1 MEHSIKSLLTEI
13 KNKKSKFNKIFS
25 DNKSKEQLY
34 KWLKSEL
41 AYTSNNIEGNTLT
54 RKETRLVIEEDI
66 TSSSKPFVHYQEA
79 VNHAK
84 AFDYIIDILKSD
96 KNITENVVL
105 DIHKK
110 LLSGIDDYNAGFYRN
125 CPVRIS
131 GSRVILPNPI
141 KVPNLMKDFFEKFD
155 NNMNIEDIIKIHLDF
170 VSIHPFSDDNGRC
183 ARLLMNLL
191 LMKNGLCP
199 IIIRPRD
206 RKRYI
211 NSIEKAQLTDDRAYY
226 LKFMLSRL
234 SHSFDTIFDIY
245 EPKKEDISKK
255 LMTISKFAKEVD
267 LPVSTIRY
275 WVKVGK
281 LKPTMYTESGYM
293 MFSEKQIQKIMQD
306 DQDNELQIKLE
317 DKSWDLVLKDYKKA
331 RDCAKEWGISQ
342 RRVQIYCAEGR
353 IKGALKWGEIWLIP
367 KNTQKPEEKDR
378 RK

>member
-1 MEHSIKSLLTEI
+1 MEHSIYSLLSKI
-13 KNKKSKFNKIFS
+13 SSKKKKFNKLFS

-96 KNITENVVL
+96 KKINENTVL
-105 DIHKK
+105 EIHKR

-131 GSRVILPNPI
+131 GSRVILPNPM
-141 KVPNLMKDFFEKFD
+141 KVPDLMKEFFGKFD
-155 NNMNIEDIIKIHLDF
+155 SIKNVEDIIKTHLDF
-170 VSIHPFSDDNGRC
+170 VSIHPFSDGNGRC

-191 LMKNGLCP
+191 LMQNGFCP

-211 NSIEKAQLTDDRAYY
+211 NSIEKAQLTDDIDDYM
-226 LKFMLSRL
+226 KFMVTRL
-234 SHSFDTIFDIY
+234 SQSFDTIFDIY
-245 EPKKEDISKK
+245 EPKKEVENAK
-255 LMTISKFAKEVD
+255 LMTIAKFASEVGV
-267 LPVSTIRY
+267 PVSTIRY

-293 MFSEKQIQKIMQD
+293 MFSHEQINK
-306 DQDNELQIKLE
+306 
-317 DKSWDLVLKDYKKA
+317 V
-331 RDCAKEWGISQ
+331 Q
-342 RRVQIYCAEGR
+342 RMN
-353 IKGALKWGEIWLIP
+353 
-367 KNTQKPEEKDR
+367 KNR
-378 RK
+378 YNNGLS

>member
-1 MEHSIKSLLTEI
+1 MEHSIYSLLSNI
-13 KNKKSKFNKIFS
+13 SSKKNKFNKLFS

-84 AFDYIIDILKSD
+84 AFDYIIDMLKFG
-96 KNITENVVL
+96 KKINENTVL
-105 DIHKK
+105 EIHKR

-141 KVPNLMKDFFEKFD
+141 KVPDLMKELFAKYETFEGVA
-155 NNMNIEDIIKIHLDF
+155 DIIKTHLDF
-170 VSIHPFSDDNGRC
+170 VSIHPFSDGNGRC

-191 LMKNGLCP
+191 LMQNGYCP

-211 NSIEKAQLTDDRAYY
+211 NSIEKAQLTGDIEDYM
-226 LKFMLSRL
+226 KFMVTRL
-234 SHSFDTIFDIY
+234 SQSFDTIFDIFDNKN
-245 EPKKEDISKK
+245 EIPQDK
-255 LMTISKFAKEVD
+255 LMTIAKFAKAVE

-293 MFSEKQIQKIMQD
+293 MFSHE
-306 DQDNELQIKLE
+306 QIKKVE
-317 DKSWDLVLKDYKKA
+317 HM
-331 RDCAKEWGISQ
+331 
-342 RRVQIYCAEGR
+342 
-353 IKGALKWGEIWLIP
+353 
-367 KNTQKPEEKDR
+367 NQK
-378 RK
+378 

>member
-1 MEHSIKSLLTEI
+1 MYNSINSLLSKI
-13 KNKKSKFNKIFS
+13 SSKKKKFNKLFS

-84 AFDYIIDILKSD
+84 AFDYIIDILKS
-96 KNITENVVL
+96 KAIINETVVL

-141 KVPNLMKDFFEKFD
+141 KVPNLMKEFFGKFD
-155 NNMNIEDIIKIHLDF
+155 SIKNVEDIIKIHLDF
-170 VSIHPFSDDNGRC
+170 VSIHPFSDGNGRC

-191 LMKNGLCP
+191 LMQNGFCP

-211 NSIEKAQLTDDRAYY
+211 NSIEKAQLTGDIDDYI
-226 LKFMLSRL
+226 KFMVTRL
-234 SHSFDTIFDIY
+234 SQSFDTIFDIFDTKN
-245 EPKKEDISKK
+245 EIPQEK
-255 LMTISKFAKEVD
+255 LMTIAKFAKAVE

-293 MFSEKQIQKIMQD
+293 MFSPE
-306 DQDNELQIKLE
+306 QIKKVE
-317 DKSWDLVLKDYKKA
+317 
-331 RDCAKEWGISQ
+331 RM
-342 RRVQIYCAEGR
+342 
-353 IKGALKWGEIWLIP
+353 
-367 KNTQKPEEKDR
+367 NQK
-378 RK
+378 

>member
-1 MEHSIKSLLTEI
+1 MEFMEKVHLTSQLSD
-13 KNKKSKFNKIFS
+13 KKRKFNKIF
-25 DNKSKEQLY
+25 NNEKSKEQLY

-84 AFDYIIDILKSD
+84 AFDYIIDVLKSG
-96 KNITENVVL
+96 KTINENIVL

-131 GSRVILPNPI
+131 GSRVILPNPM
-141 KVPNLMKDFFEKFD
+141 KVPDLMKDFFAKYD
-155 NNMNIEDIIKIHLDF
+155 HIEGVADIIKLHLDF
-170 VSIHPFSDDNGRC
+170 VSIHPFSDGNGRC

-191 LMKNGLCP
+191 LMQNGMCP

-211 NSIEKAQLTDDRAYY
+211 NSIEKAQLTDEIEDYMR
-226 LKFMLSRL
+226 FMLFRL
-234 SHSFDTIFDIY
+234 SHSYDTIFDIFDT
-245 EPKKEDISKK
+245 KKEISQEK
-255 LMTISKFAKEVD
+255 LMTIAKFAKEVGV
-267 LPVSTIRY
+267 PTSTIRY

-281 LKPTMYTESGYM
+281 INPTMYTEAGYM
-293 MFSEKQIQKIMQD
+293 MFSKSQVDKAMRMSKKQ
-306 DQDNELQIKLE
+306 
-317 DKSWDLVLKDYKKA
+317 V
-331 RDCAKEWGISQ
+331 
-342 RRVQIYCAEGR
+342 
-353 IKGALKWGEIWLIP
+353 
-367 KNTQKPEEKDR
+367 
-378 RK
+378 

>member
-1 MEHSIKSLLTEI
+1 MRLQMDDSINSLLSKI
-13 KNKKSKFNKIFS
+13 ASKRNKFKKLFN
-25 DNKSKEQLY
+25 DDKSKEQLY

-84 AFDYIIDILKSD
+84 AFDYIIDILKS
-96 KNITENVVL
+96 KITITENVVL

-131 GSRVILPNPI
+131 GSRVILPNPM
-141 KVPNLMKDFFEKFD
+141 KVPDLMNEFFEKFKQY
-155 NNMNIEDIIKIHLDF
+155 NLLENIIKLHLDF
-170 VSIHPFSDDNGRC
+170 VTIHPFADGNGRC

-191 LMKNGLCP
+191 LMCNGFCP

-211 NSIEKAQLTDDRAYY
+211 NSIEKAQLTGDVKVYI
-226 LKFMLSRL
+226 KFMLSRL
-234 SHSFDTIFDIY
+234 SQSFDTIFDIFDNKN
-245 EPKKEDISKK
+245 EVPQEK
-255 LMTISKFAKEVD
+255 LMTIAKFAKAVE

-293 MFSEKQIQKIMQD
+293 MFSHE
-306 DQDNELQIKLE
+306 QIK
-317 DKSWDLVLKDYKKA
+317 KVKQMNKK
-331 RDCAKEWGISQ
+331 
-342 RRVQIYCAEGR
+342 
-353 IKGALKWGEIWLIP
+353 
-367 KNTQKPEEKDR
+367 
-378 RK
+378 

>member
-1 MEHSIKSLLTEI
+1 MEHSIYSLLSKI
-13 KNKKSKFNKIFS
+13 SSKKKKFNKLFS

-84 AFDYIIDILKSD
+84 AFDYIIDILKS
-96 KNITENVVL
+96 KAIINETVVL

-131 GSRVILPNPI
+131 GSRVILPNPM
-141 KVPNLMKDFFEKFD
+141 KVPDLMKEFFGKFD
-155 NNMNIEDIIKIHLDF
+155 SIKNVEDIIKTHLDF
-170 VSIHPFSDDNGRC
+170 VSIHPFSDGNGRC

-191 LMKNGLCP
+191 LMQNGYCP

-211 NSIEKAQLTDDRAYY
+211 NSIEKAQLTGEIEDYMR
-226 LKFMLSRL
+226 FMLYRL
-234 SHSFDTIFDIY
+234 NNSYITIFDIFDTKN
-245 EPKKEDISKK
+245 ETPQEK
-255 LMTISKFAKEVD
+255 LMTIAKFASEVGV
-267 LPVSTIRY
+267 PVSTIRY

-281 LKPTMYTESGYM
+281 LKPTMYTESSYM
-293 MFSEKQIQKIMQD
+293 MFSHE
-306 DQDNELQIKLE
+306 QIKKVE
-317 DKSWDLVLKDYKKA
+317 
-331 RDCAKEWGISQ
+331 RM
-342 RRVQIYCAEGR
+342 
-353 IKGALKWGEIWLIP
+353 
-367 KNTQKPEEKDR
+367 NQK
-378 RK
+378 

>member
-1 MEHSIKSLLTEI
+1 MYNSINSILSNIAGKR
-13 KNKKSKFNKIFS
+13 NKFKKLFN
-25 DNKSKEQLY
+25 DDKSKEQLY

-84 AFDYIIDILKSD
+84 AFDYIIDLLKSD
-96 KNITENVVL
+96 IELNENIVL
-105 DIHKK
+105 AIHKR

-131 GSRVILPNPI
+131 GSRVILPNPM
-141 KVPNLMKDFFEKFD
+141 KVPDLMKAFFEKFKQY
-155 NNMNIEDIIKIHLDF
+155 NLLENIIKLHLEF
-170 VSIHPFSDDNGRC
+170 VSIHPFSDGNGRC

-191 LMKNGLCP
+191 LMQNGFCP

-211 NSIEKAQLTDDRAYY
+211 NSIEKAQLTGDIDDYM
-226 LKFMLSRL
+226 KFMVTRL
-234 SHSFDTIFDIY
+234 SQSFDTIFDIY
-245 EPKKEDISKK
+245 EPKKEVENAK
-255 LMTISKFAKEVD
+255 LMTIAKFAKAVE

-293 MFSEKQIQKIMQD
+293 MFSHE
-306 DQDNELQIKLE
+306 QIKKVE
-317 DKSWDLVLKDYKKA
+317 
-331 RDCAKEWGISQ
+331 RM
-342 RRVQIYCAEGR
+342 
-353 IKGALKWGEIWLIP
+353 
-367 KNTQKPEEKDR
+367 NQK
-378 RK
+378 

>member
-1 MEHSIKSLLTEI
+1 MEHSIYSLLSKI
-13 KNKKSKFNKIFS
+13 SSKKKKFNKLFS

-84 AFDYIIDILKSD
+84 AFDCIIDMLKSG
-96 KNITENVVL
+96 KKINENTVL
-105 DIHKK
+105 EIHKR

-141 KVPNLMKDFFEKFD
+141 KVPDLMKDFFVKYEKFD
-155 NNMNIEDIIKIHLDF
+155 NVADIIKTHLDF
-170 VSIHPFSDDNGRC
+170 VSIHPFSDGNGRC

-191 LMKNGLCP
+191 LMQNGYCP

-211 NSIEKAQLTDDRAYY
+211 NSIEKAQLTGEIEDYMR
-226 LKFMLSRL
+226 FMLYRL
-234 SHSFDTIFDIY
+234 NNSYITIFDIF
-245 EPKKEDISKK
+245 DISLIFLFK
-255 LMTISKFAKEVD
+255 
-267 LPVSTIRY
+267 IRNCPIIINKR
-275 WVKVGK
+275 W
-281 LKPTMYTESGYM
+281 T
-293 MFSEKQIQKIMQD
+293 KI
-306 DQDNELQIKLE
+306 N
-317 DKSWDLVLKDYKKA
+317 LV
-331 RDCAKEWGISQ
+331 
-342 RRVQIYCAEGR
+342 
-353 IKGALKWGEIWLIP
+353 
-367 KNTQKPEEKDR
+367 
-378 RK
+378 

>member
-1 MEHSIKSLLTEI
+1 MEHSIYSLLSKI
-13 KNKKSKFNKIFS
+13 SSKKKKFNKLFS

-54 RKETRLVIEEDI
+54 RYETRLVIEEDI

-84 AFDYIIDILKSD
+84 AFDYIIDILKS
-96 KNITENVVL
+96 KAIINETVVL

-131 GSRVILPNPI
+131 GSRVILPNPM
-141 KVPNLMKDFFEKFD
+141 KVPDLMKEFFEKFD
-155 NNMNIEDIIKIHLDF
+155 SIKDVEDIIKTHLDF
-170 VSIHPFSDDNGRC
+170 VSIHPFSDGNGRC

-191 LMKNGLCP
+191 LMQNGYCP

-211 NSIEKAQLTDDRAYY
+211 NSIEKAQLTGDIDDYV
-226 LKFMLSRL
+226 KFMVTRL
-234 SHSFDTIFDIY
+234 SQSFDTIFDIFDTKN
-245 EPKKEDISKK
+245 EIPQEK
-255 LMTISKFAKEVD
+255 LMTIAKFAKAVE

-293 MFSEKQIQKIMQD
+293 MFSHE
-306 DQDNELQIKLE
+306 QIKKVE
-317 DKSWDLVLKDYKKA
+317 RMK
-331 RDCAKEWGISQ
+331 
-342 RRVQIYCAEGR
+342 
-353 IKGALKWGEIWLIP
+353 
-367 KNTQKPEEKDR
+367 QK
-378 RK
+378 

>member
-1 MEHSIKSLLTEI
+1 MEHSIYSLLSKI
-13 KNKKSKFNKIFS
+13 SSKKKKFNKLFS

-84 AFDYIIDILKSD
+84 AFDYIIDILKS
-96 KNITENVVL
+96 KTTITENVVL

-131 GSRVILPNPI
+131 GSRVILPNPM
-141 KVPNLMKDFFEKFD
+141 KVPDLMKVFFEKF
-155 NNMNIEDIIKIHLDF
+155 NSTKGVEDIIKTHLDF
-170 VSIHPFSDDNGRC
+170 VSIHPFSDGNGRC

-191 LMKNGLCP
+191 LMCNGFCP

-211 NSIEKAQLTDDRAYY
+211 NSIEKAQLTGDIDDYM
-226 LKFMLSRL
+226 KFMVTRL
-234 SHSFDTIFDIY
+234 SQSFDTISDIFDTKNEIPQ
-245 EPKKEDISKK
+245 EK
-255 LMTISKFAKEVD
+255 LMTIAKFAKAVE

-293 MFSEKQIQKIMQD
+293 MFSHEQINKVKRLKQK
-306 DQDNELQIKLE
+306 
-317 DKSWDLVLKDYKKA
+317 
-331 RDCAKEWGISQ
+331 
-342 RRVQIYCAEGR
+342 
-353 IKGALKWGEIWLIP
+353 
-367 KNTQKPEEKDR
+367 
-378 RK
+378 

>member
-1 MEHSIKSLLTEI
+1 MERVSLISQLSDR
-13 KNKKSKFNKIFS
+13 KRKFNKLFKEE
-25 DNKSKEQLY
+25 KSKEQLY

-84 AFDYIIDILKSD
+84 AFDYIIDMLKSG
-96 KNITENVVL
+96 KKINENTVL
-105 DIHKK
+105 EIHKR

-141 KVPNLMKDFFEKFD
+141 KVPDLMKDFFAKYEKFD
-155 NNMNIEDIIKIHLDF
+155 GVADIIKTHLDF
-170 VSIHPFSDDNGRC
+170 VSIHPFSDGNGRC

-191 LMKNGLCP
+191 LMQNGYCP

-211 NSIEKAQLTDDRAYY
+211 NSIEKAQLTGEIEDYMR
-226 LKFMLSRL
+226 FMLYRL
-234 SHSFDTIFDIY
+234 NNSYITIFDIFDTKN
-245 EPKKEDISKK
+245 ETPQAK
-255 LMTISKFAKEVD
+255 LMTIAKFAKAVE

-293 MFSEKQIQKIMQD
+293 MFSHE
-306 DQDNELQIKLE
+306 QIKKVE
-317 DKSWDLVLKDYKKA
+317 
-331 RDCAKEWGISQ
+331 RM
-342 RRVQIYCAEGR
+342 
-353 IKGALKWGEIWLIP
+353 
-367 KNTQKPEEKDR
+367 NQK
-378 RK
+378 

>member
-1 MEHSIKSLLTEI
+1 MDNSINSLLSKI
-13 KNKKSKFNKIFS
+13 SSKKKKFNKLFS

-84 AFDYIIDILKSD
+84 AFDYIIDILKS
-96 KNITENVVL
+96 KAIINENVAL

-131 GSRVILPNPI
+131 GSRVILPNPM
-141 KVPNLMKDFFEKFD
+141 KVPDLMKEFWGKYKSSTK
-155 NNMNIEDIIKIHLDF
+155 IEDIIKLHLEF
-170 VSIHPFSDDNGRC
+170 VSIHPFSDGNGRC

-191 LMKNGLCP
+191 LMQNGFCP

-211 NSIEKAQLTDDRAYY
+211 NSIEKAQLTGDIDDYI
-226 LKFMLSRL
+226 KFMVARL
-234 SHSFDTIFDIY
+234 SQSFDTIFDIFDTKN
-245 EPKKEDISKK
+245 EIPQEK
-255 LMTISKFAKEVD
+255 LMTIAKFAKAVE

-275 WVKVGK
+275 WVKVEK

-293 MFSEKQIQKIMQD
+293 MFSHEQINKVQRLNQK
-306 DQDNELQIKLE
+306 
-317 DKSWDLVLKDYKKA
+317 
-331 RDCAKEWGISQ
+331 
-342 RRVQIYCAEGR
+342 
-353 IKGALKWGEIWLIP
+353 
-367 KNTQKPEEKDR
+367 
-378 RK
+378 

>member
-1 MEHSIKSLLTEI
+1 MNEI
-13 KNKKSKFNKIFS
+13 EKTDLVFQLSDRKRKFNKLFS
-25 DNKSKEQLY
+25 DNKNKEQLY

-54 RKETRLVIEEDI
+54 RHETRLVIEEDI

-84 AFDYIIDILKSD
+84 TFDYIVDILKSD
-96 KNITENVVL
+96 KKITENIVL

-125 CPVRIS
+125 CPVRIL

-141 KVPNLMKDFFEKFD
+141 KVPDLMKEFFEKFD
-155 NNMNIEDIIKIHLDF
+155 SIKSVEDIIEIHLDF
-170 VSIHPFSDDNGRC
+170 VSIHPFSDGNGRC

-191 LMKNGLCP
+191 LMQNGFCP

-211 NSIEKAQLTDDRAYY
+211 NSIEKAQLTGEIEDYMR
-226 LKFMLSRL
+226 FMLFRL
-234 SHSFDTIFDIY
+234 NGSYITIFDIFDTKN
-245 EPKKEDISKK
+245 ETPQEK
-255 LMTISKFAKEVD
+255 LMTIAKFAKEVGV
-267 LPVSTIRY
+267 PVSTIRY

-293 MFSEKQIQKIMQD
+293 MFSKNQIEKTKQIGQ
-306 DQDNELQIKLE
+306 N
-317 DKSWDLVLKDYKKA
+317 
-331 RDCAKEWGISQ
+331 
-342 RRVQIYCAEGR
+342 
-353 IKGALKWGEIWLIP
+353 
-367 KNTQKPEEKDR
+367 
-378 RK
+378 

>member
-1 MEHSIKSLLTEI
+1 MEHSIYSLLSKI
-13 KNKKSKFNKIFS
+13 SSKKRKFNKLFS

-79 VNHAK
+79 VNDAK
-84 AFDYIIDILKSD
+84 AFDYIIDILKS
-96 KNITENVVL
+96 KAIITENVVL

-131 GSRVILPNPI
+131 GSRVILPNPM
-141 KVPNLMKDFFEKFD
+141 KVPDLMKAFFEKLD
-155 NNMNIEDIIKIHLDF
+155 RIKCVEDIIKTHLDF
-170 VSIHPFSDDNGRC
+170 VSIHPFSDGNGRC

-191 LMKNGLCP
+191 LMQNGFCP

-211 NSIEKAQLTDDRAYY
+211 NSIEKAQLTGDIDDYM
-226 LKFMLSRL
+226 KFMVTRL
-234 SHSFDTIFDIY
+234 SQSFDTIFDIY
-245 EPKKEDISKK
+245 EPKKEVENAK
-255 LMTISKFAKEVD
+255 LMTIAKFAKAVE

-293 MFSEKQIQKIMQD
+293 MFSHE
-306 DQDNELQIKLE
+306 QIKKVE
-317 DKSWDLVLKDYKKA
+317 
-331 RDCAKEWGISQ
+331 RM
-342 RRVQIYCAEGR
+342 
-353 IKGALKWGEIWLIP
+353 
-367 KNTQKPEEKDR
+367 NQK
-378 RK
+378 

>member
-1 MEHSIKSLLTEI
+1 MEQSIYSLLSKI
-13 KNKKSKFNKIFS
+13 SDKKRKFNKLFS

-66 TSSSKPFVHYQEA
+66 TSSSKPFAHYQEA

-84 AFDYIIDILKSD
+84 AFDYIIDILKS
-96 KNITENVVL
+96 KTVITENVVL

-131 GSRVILPNPI
+131 GSRVILPNPV
-141 KVPNLMKDFFEKFD
+141 KVPNLMKEFFEKFGS
-155 NNMNIEDIIKIHLDF
+155 IKGVEDIIKIHLDF
-170 VSIHPFSDDNGRC
+170 VSIHPFSDGNGRC

-191 LMKNGLCP
+191 LMCNGFCP

-211 NSIEKAQLTDDRAYY
+211 NSIEKAQLTQDLTDYM
-226 LKFMLSRL
+226 KFMLSRL
-234 SHSFDTIFDIY
+234 NHSFETIFDIY
-245 EPKKEDISKK
+245 EPKDEEQNEK
-255 LMTISKFAKEVD
+255 LMTIAKFAKAVE

-275 WVKVGK
+275 WIKVGK

-293 MFSEKQIQKIMQD
+293 MFSKNQIEKTKRMGQ
-306 DQDNELQIKLE
+306 N
-317 DKSWDLVLKDYKKA
+317 
-331 RDCAKEWGISQ
+331 
-342 RRVQIYCAEGR
+342 
-353 IKGALKWGEIWLIP
+353 
-367 KNTQKPEEKDR
+367 
-378 RK
+378 

>member
-1 MEHSIKSLLTEI
+1 MEQSIYSLLSQI
-13 KNKKSKFNKIFS
+13 SGKKRKFNKHFS

-84 AFDYIIDILKSD
+84 AFDYIIDILKS
-96 KNITENVVL
+96 KTAITENVVL

-141 KVPNLMKDFFEKFD
+141 KVPDLMKEFFEKFD
-155 NNMNIEDIIKIHLDF
+155 NIKGVEDIIKIHLDF
-170 VSIHPFSDDNGRC
+170 VSIHPFSDGNGRC

-191 LMKNGLCP
+191 LMQYGYCP

-211 NSIEKAQLTDDRAYY
+211 NSIEKAQLTQDLTDYM
-226 LKFMLSRL
+226 KFILSRL
-234 SHSFDTIFDIY
+234 NHSFETIFDIY
-245 EPKKEDISKK
+245 EPKDEEQNEK
-255 LMTISKFAKEVD
+255 LMTITKFAKTVE

-275 WVKVGK
+275 WIKVGK

-293 MFSEKQIQKIMQD
+293 MFSKNQIEKTKRMGQ
-306 DQDNELQIKLE
+306 N
-317 DKSWDLVLKDYKKA
+317 
-331 RDCAKEWGISQ
+331 KE
-342 RRVQIYCAEGR
+342 
-353 IKGALKWGEIWLIP
+353 
-367 KNTQKPEEKDR
+367 
-378 RK
+378 

>member
-13 KNKKSKFNKIFS
+13 KNKKSKFSKIFS

-141 KVPNLMKDFFEKFD
+141 KVPNLMRDFFEKFD
-155 NNMNIEDIIKIHLDF
+155 NNITVEDIIKIHLDF
-170 VSIHPFSDDNGRC
+170 VSIHPFSDGNGRC

-211 NSIEKAQLTDDRAYY
+211 NSIERAQLTEDRADY

-245 EPKKEDISKK
+245 EPKKEDFGKK
-255 LMTISKFAKEVD
+255 LMTIAKFAKAVD

-275 WVKVGK
+275 WVKIGK

-293 MFSEKQIQKIMQD
+293 MFSEKQIQKIMQN
-306 DQDNELQIKLE
+306 DQDKDFQIKLE
-317 DKSWDLVLKDYKKA
+317 DKS
-331 RDCAKEWGISQ
+331 
-342 RRVQIYCAEGR
+342 
-353 IKGALKWGEIWLIP
+353 
-367 KNTQKPEEKDR
+367 
-378 RK
+378 

>member
-1 MEHSIKSLLTEI
+1 MDNSINSLLSNI
-13 KNKKSKFNKIFS
+13 SSKRNKFKKLFN
-25 DNKSKEQLY
+25 DDKSKEQLY

-84 AFDYIIDILKSD
+84 AFDYIIDLLKSD
-96 KNITENVVL
+96 IELNENIVL
-105 DIHKK
+105 AIHKR

-131 GSRVILPNPI
+131 GSRVILPNPM
-141 KVPNLMKDFFEKFD
+141 KVPDLMKAFFEKFKQY
-155 NNMNIEDIIKIHLDF
+155 NLLENIIKLHLEF
-170 VSIHPFSDDNGRC
+170 VSIHPFSDGNGRC
-183 ARLLMNLL
+183 ARLLMNCL
-191 LMKNGLCP
+191 LMFNDFCP

-211 NSIEKAQLTDDRAYY
+211 NSIEKAQLTGDIDDYM
-226 LKFMLSRL
+226 KFMVTRL
-234 SHSFDTIFDIY
+234 SQSFDTIFDIFDTKN
-245 EPKKEDISKK
+245 EIPQEK
-255 LMTISKFAKEVD
+255 LMTIAKFAKAVE

-293 MFSEKQIQKIMQD
+293 MFSQE
-306 DQDNELQIKLE
+306 QIKKVE
-317 DKSWDLVLKDYKKA
+317 
-331 RDCAKEWGISQ
+331 RM
-342 RRVQIYCAEGR
+342 
-353 IKGALKWGEIWLIP
+353 
-367 KNTQKPEEKDR
+367 NQK
-378 RK
+378 

>member
-1 MEHSIKSLLTEI
+1 MEHSIYSLLSKI
-13 KNKKSKFNKIFS
+13 SSKKKKFNKLFS

-84 AFDYIIDILKSD
+84 AFDYIIDILKS
-96 KNITENVVL
+96 KAIINENVVL

-131 GSRVILPNPI
+131 GSRVILPNPM
-141 KVPNLMKDFFEKFD
+141 KVPDLMKVFWGKYKSSTK
-155 NNMNIEDIIKIHLDF
+155 IEDIIKLHLDF
-170 VSIHPFSDDNGRC
+170 VSIHPFSDGNGRC

-191 LMKNGLCP
+191 LMQNGFCP

-211 NSIEKAQLTDDRAYY
+211 NSIEKAQLTGNIDDYI
-226 LKFMLSRL
+226 KFMVKRL
-234 SHSFDTIFDIY
+234 SQSFDTIFDIFDTKN
-245 EPKKEDISKK
+245 EIPQEK
-255 LMTISKFAKEVD
+255 LMTIAKFAKAVE

-293 MFSEKQIQKIMQD
+293 MFSHEQINKVQRLNQK
-306 DQDNELQIKLE
+306 
-317 DKSWDLVLKDYKKA
+317 
-331 RDCAKEWGISQ
+331 
-342 RRVQIYCAEGR
+342 
-353 IKGALKWGEIWLIP
+353 
-367 KNTQKPEEKDR
+367 
-378 RK
+378 

>member
-1 MEHSIKSLLTEI
+1 MEHSIYSLLSKI
-13 KNKKSKFNKIFS
+13 SSKKKKFNKLFS

-84 AFDYIIDILKSD
+84 AFDYIIDILKS
-96 KNITENVVL
+96 KTAITETVVL

-131 GSRVILPNPI
+131 GSRVILPNPM
-141 KVPNLMKDFFEKFD
+141 KVPDLMKAFFEKLD
-155 NNMNIEDIIKIHLDF
+155 RIKCVEDIIKTHLDF
-170 VSIHPFSDDNGRC
+170 VSIHPFSDGNGRC

-191 LMKNGLCP
+191 LMYNGFCP

-211 NSIEKAQLTDDRAYY
+211 NSIEKAQLTDDIDDYM
-226 LKFMLSRL
+226 KFMLTRL
-234 SHSFDTIFDIY
+234 SQSFDTIFDIY
-245 EPKKEDISKK
+245 EPKKEVENAK
-255 LMTISKFAKEVD
+255 LMTIAKFAKAVE

-293 MFSEKQIQKIMQD
+293 MFSHE
-306 DQDNELQIKLE
+306 QIKKVE
-317 DKSWDLVLKDYKKA
+317 
-331 RDCAKEWGISQ
+331 RM
-342 RRVQIYCAEGR
+342 
-353 IKGALKWGEIWLIP
+353 
-367 KNTQKPEEKDR
+367 NQK
-378 RK
+378 

>member
-1 MEHSIKSLLTEI
+1 MEYSIKSLLTEI
-13 KNKKSKFNKIFS
+13 KNKKNKFNKIFS

-84 AFDYIIDILKSD
+84 VFDYIIDILKSD

-141 KVPNLMKDFFEKFD
+141 KVPNLMRDFFEKFD
-155 NNMNIEDIIKIHLDF
+155 NNITVEDIIKIHLDF
-170 VSIHPFSDDNGRC
+170 VSIHPFSDGNGRC

-211 NSIEKAQLTDDRAYY
+211 NSIERAQLTEDRTDY

-245 EPKKEDISKK
+245 EPKKEDIDGK
-255 LMTISKFAKEVD
+255 LMTIAKFAKAVD

-275 WVKVGK
+275 WVKIGK

-293 MFSEKQIQKIMQD
+293 MFSEKQIQKIMQN
-306 DQDNELQIKLE
+306 DQDKDFQIKFE
-317 DKSWDLVLKDYKKA
+317 DKSWDLVLKDFKKA

-353 IKGALKWGEIWLIP
+353 IKGAFKWGEVWLIP
-367 KNTQKPEEKDR
+367 KNAQKPEEKER
-378 RK
+378 RS

>member
-1 MEHSIKSLLTEI
+1 MDDSINSLLSKI
-13 KNKKSKFNKIFS
+13 ASKRNKFKKLFN
-25 DNKSKEQLY
+25 DDKSKEQLY

-84 AFDYIIDILKSD
+84 AFDYIIDILKS
-96 KNITENVVL
+96 KAIITENVVL

-110 LLSGIDDYNAGFYRN
+110 LLSGIDNYNAGFYRN

-131 GSRVILPNPI
+131 GSRVILPNPM
-141 KVPNLMKDFFEKFD
+141 KVPDLMKAFFQKLD
-155 NNMNIEDIIKIHLDF
+155 SNKGVEDIIKTHLDF
-170 VSIHPFSDDNGRC
+170 VSIHPFSDGNGRC

-191 LMKNGLCP
+191 LMQNGFCP

-211 NSIEKAQLTDDRAYY
+211 NSIEKTQLSGDIDDYM
-226 LKFMLSRL
+226 KFMVTRL
-234 SHSFDTIFDIY
+234 SQSFDTIFDIY
-245 EPKKEDISKK
+245 EPKKEVESAK
-255 LMTISKFAKEVD
+255 LMTIAKFAKAVK

-293 MFSEKQIQKIMQD
+293 MFSHEQINKVQRINQK
-306 DQDNELQIKLE
+306 
-317 DKSWDLVLKDYKKA
+317 
-331 RDCAKEWGISQ
+331 
-342 RRVQIYCAEGR
+342 
-353 IKGALKWGEIWLIP
+353 
-367 KNTQKPEEKDR
+367 
-378 RK
+378 